1 MGPPFPP
8 PPHFYMIGR
17 MKGTIL
23 DGHALN
29 PGDLDWSVLTDKG
42 DFTIFEGTSP
52 DEVLERCSGCEVV
65 ITNKVAFD
73 RKVIEALPQLR
84 YIGVTATGYNI
95 IDTQAAKEHGVAVTN
110 IPAYSTNAVAQHV
123 FAFLL
128 ELADG
133 VGLHDASVK
142 AGDWERSTA
151 FCYWKR
157 PLFELEG
164 KRIGIVGAGNIGRR
178 VASLAR
184 AFGMEVLYTSPHS
197 RIEGARLVS
206 FDELVA
212 SCPIISLHCPLS
224 ADTLH
229 MVDDEALG
237 RMGEGTILI
246 NCSRGP
252 LVDSGAVLRAL
263 DSGRLS
269 WYCADVLE
277 VEPPRGDMLVHHPHT
292 LITPHIAWA
301 PLETRS
307 RLLDIA
313 SDNLEAWLEGRQLN
327 RIV

>member
-1 MGPPFPP
+1 
-8 PPHFYMIGR
+8 

-95 IDTQAAKEHGVAVTN
+95 IDTEAAKEHGVAVTN

-151 FCYWKR
+151 FCYWK
-157 PLFELEG
+157 
-164 KRIGIVGAGNIGRR
+164 
-178 VASLAR
+178 
-184 AFGMEVLYTSPHS
+184 
-197 RIEGARLVS
+197 
-206 FDELVA
+206 
-212 SCPIISLHCPLS
+212 PIISLHCPLS

-269 WYCADVLE
+269 WYCTDVLE